1 MNNHIG
7 WVMLSANIE
16 AFFLAHE
23 LSRKFR
29 LKDRIGDIEAQ
40 VDIAVELLSIHPDF
54 MEFDD
59 DILS

>member
-40 VDIAVELLSIHPDF
+40 VDIAVELLSIHP
-54 MEFDD
+54 EEV
-59 DILS
+59 